1 MTLFLASVRDAV
13 EAETALRCGADI
25 IDLKDPASGA
35 LGAVEPSIAREAV
48 AAIAGRLPISMT
60 IGDVPMVPDR
70 IADAVLAAAA
80 CGADY
85 VKIGVFPG
93 GDAESCF
100 ERLAAVSKDIKLVIV
115 VFADCLPAF
124 DVIELAAAMGATG
137 VMLDTMKKG
146 SGTLTDHMQW
156 EALAGFVRRGRAA
169 GLSVGLAGSLRA
181 EHVRPLLALKPDV
194 LGFRGALCRGSRSSE
209 LDEMACRS
217 IRCVIPPSE
226 PRPARQEPMVPI
238 GVPAL

>member
-1 MTLFLASVRDAV
+1 MTLFLASVRDAA
-13 EAETALRCGADI
+13 EAETARRCGADI

-48 AAIAGRLPISMT
+48 AAIAGRVPISVT

-70 IADAVLAAAA
+70 IVDAVLAAAA
-80 CGADY
+80 CGAVY

-100 ERLAAVSKDIKLVIV
+100 DRLAAVSKDNKLVV
-115 VFADCLPAF
+115 VAFADCPPTF
-124 DVIELAAAMGATG
+124 DVIELAAAIGATG
-137 VMLDTMKKG
+137 IMLDTMKKG
-146 SGTLTDHMQW
+146 SSRLTDHMQW
-156 EALAGFVRRGRAA
+156 EALAGFVRRGSAA

-194 LGFRGALCRGSRSSE
+194 LGFRGALCRESRSAR

-217 IRCVIPPSE
+217 IRSLIPPAE
-226 PRPARQEPMVPI
+226 LRPARQEPMVCV

>member
-1 MTLFLASVRDAV
+1 MTLFLASVRDAA

-25 IDLKDPASGA
+25 IDLKDPANGA
-35 LGAVEPSIAREAV
+35 LGAVEASIAREAV
-48 AAIAGRLPISMT
+48 AAIAGRVPISMT
-60 IGDVPMVPDR
+60 IGDVPMVPDC

-80 CGADY
+80 CGRDY

-93 GDAESCF
+93 GDAERCF
-100 ERLAAVSKDIKLVIV
+100 ERLAAVSKHINLVIV
-115 VFADCLPAF
+115 AFADCLPAF
-124 DVIELAAAMGATG
+124 DVIKAAAAMGAAG
-137 VMLDTMKKG
+137 IMLDTMKKG
-146 SGTLTDHMQW
+146 SGTLTDHMQQ
-156 EALAGFVRRGRAA
+156 EMLAGFVRRGSAA

-209 LDEMACRS
+209 LDKAACGS
-217 IRCVIPPSE
+217 IRSLIPRAE
-226 PRPARQEPMVPI
+226 LHPARQEPMVPV

>member
-1 MTLFLASVRDAV
+1 MTLFLASVRDAA

-25 IDLKDPASGA
+25 IDLKDPANGA
-35 LGAVEPSIAREAV
+35 LGAVKACIAREAV
-48 AAIAGRLPISMT
+48 ATIAGRVPISMT

-70 IADAVLAAAA
+70 IADAVLVASA

-93 GDAESCF
+93 GGAERCF
-100 ERLAAVSKDIKLVIV
+100 ERLSAVSKNINLVIV
-115 VFADCLPAF
+115 AFADCLPTF
-124 DVIELAAAMGATG
+124 DVVAAAGNIGAAG
-137 VMLDTMKKG
+137 VMLDTLKKG
-146 SGTLTDHMQW
+146 SGTLTDHMQQ
-156 EALAGFVRRGRAA
+156 EVLAGFVRRGRVA

-209 LDEMACRS
+209 LDEAACGS
-217 IRCVIPPSE
+217 IRSLIPPAE
-226 PRPARQEPMVPI
+226 LHPARQEPMVPA